1 MGPRFRGFF
10 PSDESVQVIAE
21 RAKCAEGFLIEEAHG
36 SAAQANLV
44 RISLH
49 PDGPTHFAV
58 PATSERDDGRSG
70 QAGGYDSGPPPAG
83 FSWFFSLDGIG
94 LCMGH
99 GIGHGI
105 SGRRL
110 EGCCNHRANR
120 GRGQNLKGRSWG
132 LPARLRRLRVAD
144 RPSTNHW
151 TCTNG
156 HCDTS
161 NRPLRWIGT
170 EVVGSA

>member
-21 RAKCAEGFLIEEAHG
+21 RSKCAEGFLVEEAHG

-83 FSWFFSLDGIG
+83 FSWFFSFDWVG

-105 SGRRL
+105 SGLCL

-132 LPARLRRLRVAD
+132 LPGPAAWVERCGPARRPTIGRVPTDIAIPPTD
-144 RPSTNHW
+144 H
-151 TCTNG
+151 
-156 HCDTS
+156 
-161 NRPLRWIGT
+161 
-170 EVVGSA
+170 